1 MIQCITFDLDDTL
14 WDVRPALQKAEQA
27 QNAWLDEHYPAAR
40 AGLSEEA
47 ILALKKAVLAEQPA
61 LRHQISLFRKRFLAR
76 LLIDAGIPEA
86 EASGAAEVAFS
97 AFIARRNEVEVFPHS
112 DAVLDTL
119 GQHYIL
125 GALTNGN
132 ADVFKTPLG
141 RHFRFSLQAE
151 QVGAA
156 KPEPALFD
164 RARELTSLAP
174 HQVLHVGDSHDHDVL
189 GAHRAGISC
198 IWLST
203 AGEESEFAAAVI
215 GCLSELPNA
224 VLALQAKRYGVP

>member
-86 EASGAAEVAFS
+86 EASGAAEEA
-97 AFIARRNEVEVFPHS
+97 
-112 DAVLDTL
+112 
-119 GQHYIL
+119 
-125 GALTNGN
+125 
-132 ADVFKTPLG
+132 
-141 RHFRFSLQAE
+141 
-151 QVGAA
+151 
-156 KPEPALFD
+156 
-164 RARELTSLAP
+164 
-174 HQVLHVGDSHDHDVL
+174 
-189 GAHRAGISC
+189 
-198 IWLST
+198 
-203 AGEESEFAAAVI
+203 
-215 GCLSELPNA
+215 
-224 VLALQAKRYGVP
+224 